1 MNIRK
6 LTPLVAA
13 ATIAL
18 ASITACKKDAN
29 SQKSPMQVENEKN
42 DAYREDMFNRICAYP
57 YWKATAIIADSP
69 VDIYKKGSTT
79 DILSQRPEHQTDYY
93 ISAKKVTKTFD
104 YPGVGKRSSN
114 EVESKL
120 HFGPKTLQM
129 KRDEIAKRGYKGDEI
144 DEKIKQ
150 WNETPFS
157 LTRGL
162 DHQRKIKWV
171 KPFEEP
177 KYTHSSAMYDITSF
191 QNNELKLFYFD
202 IELNTTV
209 RVTFTGSKTIP
220 Q

>member
-1 MNIRK
+1 MNIKK

-69 VDIYKKGSTT
+69 VDIYKKGATT
-79 DILSQRPEHQTDYY
+79 DIFSQRPEHQTDYF
-93 ISAKKVTKTFD
+93 ISV
-104 YPGVGKRSSN
+104 KREIRYNVPETGSW
-114 EVESKL
+114 L
-120 HFGPKTLQM
+120 HFGPKTIQM
-129 KRDEIAKRGYKGDEI
+129 KRDEIAKRGYKGGEI

-150 WNETPFS
+150 WKDVSIS

-162 DHQRKIKWV
+162 DHKRKIQWV

-177 KYTHSSAMYDITSF
+177 PYTHSTVMYDITSF

-202 IELNTTV
+202 RELNTTV

>member
-1 MNIRK
+1 MKIKK

-18 ASITACKKDAN
+18 ASITACKKDAA
-29 SQKSPMQVENEKN
+29 SQKTSMQIENEKN

-57 YWKATAIIADSP
+57 YWKATAITADSP
-69 VDIYKKGSTT
+69 VDIYKKGATT
-79 DILSQRPEHQTDYY
+79 DIFSQRPEHQTDYY
-93 ISAKKVTKTFD
+93 ISAKKVTKTVD
-104 YPGVGKRSSN
+104 YPGVGKRSFN

-120 HFGPKTLQM
+120 HFSPKMLKM

-144 DEKIKQ
+144 DEKIKH
-150 WNETPFS
+150 WNETSFS
-157 LTRGL
+157 LTRV
-162 DHQRKIKWV
+162 DHQRKIQWV

-177 KYTHSSAMYDITSF
+177 KYTHSSEMYDITSF

-202 IELNTTV
+202 RELNTTV